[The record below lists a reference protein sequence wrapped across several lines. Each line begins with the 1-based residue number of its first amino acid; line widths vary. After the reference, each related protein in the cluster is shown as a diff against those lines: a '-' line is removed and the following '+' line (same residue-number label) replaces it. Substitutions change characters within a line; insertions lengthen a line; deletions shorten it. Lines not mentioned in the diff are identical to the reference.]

1 MAGKNFSVMRGT
13 YNARLEVLGSFVDA
27 VESQARVGG
36 VASPAAKK
44 AGDKEV
50 NYWMGGRDW
59 SRDLIEEISTP
70 WKYIT
75 GEVLE
80 SLPHLDDFLIQD
92 FQRRILEEDL
102 LDGLKGEGDESELE
116 MERQKELA
124 SPFGFVRRLMVEVDE
139 ERERRREEEGLA
151 GAEGMGAM

>member
-27 VESQARVGG
+27 VSSKAKL
-36 VASPAAKK
+36 ASGIVSPSAAKK
-44 AGDKEV
+44 SGGVVEV
-50 NYWMGGRDW
+50 DYCMGGRDV
-59 SRDLIEEISTP
+59 IEEISTP
-70 WKYIT
+70 WKYINDA
-75 GEVLE
+75 VLD

-102 LDGLKGEGDESELE
+102 LEGLKGEGDESEIE

-124 SPFGFVRRLMVEVDE
+124 SPFGFVKRLMMEVDE
-139 ERERRREEEGLA
+139 ERERRREEEELVA
-151 GAEGMGAM
+151 GVEGVAAL